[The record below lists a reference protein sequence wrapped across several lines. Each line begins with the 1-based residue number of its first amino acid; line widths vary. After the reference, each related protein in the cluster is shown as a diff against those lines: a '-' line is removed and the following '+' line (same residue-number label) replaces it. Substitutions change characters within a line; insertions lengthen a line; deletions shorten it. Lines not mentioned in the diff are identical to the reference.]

1 MNKNVL
7 MNSNLKVAIEAS
19 IFAGYEI
26 MKIYNEDFN
35 YELKG
40 DLSPLTAADKN
51 ANDVINKYL
60 ETTNIPIISEENE
73 QTDYETRK
81 KWKKCWI
88 VDPLDGTKEFIK
100 RNGEFTV
107 NIALI
112 DNGKPILGV
121 IYIPVEEKLYYA
133 DVEKGET
140 YIIDFNKKNISEK
153 SFFEKSVLIKKRD
166 KTEKAKIRIV
176 GSRSHMNKETL
187 KFIDNLKA
195 DNFEVEVV
203 SKGSSLKFCLVA
215 EGKADIY
222 PRFSPTMEWDT
233 AAAHAICKASGFSI
247 IGEDTKE
254 ELTYNKQNLLNPWFI
269 CK

>member
-1 MNKNVL
+1 
-7 MNSNLKVAIEAS
+7 
-19 IFAGYEI
+19 

-35 YELKG
+35 YKLKE

-51 ANDVINKYL
+51 ANDIINKFL
-60 ETTNIPIISEENE
+60 ETTNIPVISEENV
-73 QTDYETRK
+73 QVDYEIRK

-121 IYIPVEEKLYYA
+121 IYIPIEKKLYYA

-140 YIIDFNKKNISEK
+140 YIIDINKENISDQ
-153 SFFEKSVLIKKRD
+153 SFFEKSVLIKEKEKD
-166 KTEKAKIRIV
+166 KGEKTKIRIV
-176 GSRSHMNKETL
+176 GSRSHMNDKTL
-187 KFIDNLKA
+187 NFIDNLKV
-195 DNFEVEVV
+195 DNIEVEIV
-203 SKGSSLKFCLVA
+203 SKGSSLKFCLIA

-222 PRFSPTMEWDT
+222 PRFAPTMEWDT

-254 ELTYNKQNLLNPWFI
+254 ELTYNKQNLLNPFFI